1 MASIARQS
9 PLLRQ
14 TCLSAF
20 RSPLAAKNVTGVSQV
35 VAFHA
40 SAKKQ
45 ILPPLPQVVQGTMN
59 DPAPIPKP
67 SPSHG
72 SYHWTFERLVS
83 VGLIPL
89 TIAPFA
95 AGSLNPVMDAVL
107 CSLLV
112 VHSHI
117 GFQASIID
125 YFPERRVPKFRT
137 FLNWLLRAFTLTTAV
152 GLYEFETND
161 VGVTEAI
168 KRVWKA

>member
-9 PLLRQ
+9 SLLRQ
-14 TCLSAF
+14 SCLSAF
-20 RSPLAAKNVTGVSQV
+20 RSPFATRNGAGVSQV

-45 ILPPLPQVVQGTMN
+45 ILPPLPQTIQGTMN
-59 DPAPIPKP
+59 DPAPIPTPHP
-67 SPSHG
+67 SEG
-72 SYHWTFERLVS
+72 SYHWTFERAISAGLV
-83 VGLIPL
+83 PL

-107 CSLLV
+107 CSFIVL
-112 VHSHI
+112 HSHI
-117 GFQASIID
+117 GFQAAIID
-125 YFPERRVPKFRT
+125 YFPTRRVPKTAT
-137 FLNWLLRAFTLTTAV
+137 FCNWLLRAFTLTTAV

-161 VGVTEAI
+161 VGVTEAF